1 MKRSTGSPAF
11 AENAESGWTFMETL
25 IVIAIVLTLTSSVG
39 FMAIRF
45 IDKARIAAAKSQI
58 DSFSVA
64 LESYYIDM
72 GRYPSEEQGLKAL
85 WEKPSVEPVSE
96 RWGGPYMYREVPK
109 DPWGNDYLY
118 AAPGNH
124 GLPFELL
131 SLGADGKSGGDG
143 NESDISSWK
152 E

>member
-1 MKRSTGSPAF
+1 MKRSS
-11 AENAESGWTFMETL
+11 ENSSFVECAESGWTFMETL

-72 GRYPSEEQGLKAL
+72 GRYPSEKQGLSAL
-85 WEKPSVEPVSE
+85 WEKPTVEPVSE
-96 RWGGPYMYREVPK
+96 KWGGPYMYREIPE
-109 DPWGNDYLY
+109 DPWGNDYQY
-118 AAPGNH
+118 AAPGKQ

-143 NESDISSWK
+143 NDSDISSWK